1 MEEKRNE
8 QNKIPTS
15 KIQRASKFVKTGLK
29 VGGNYARHYAK
40 KIVKPDL
47 DREELDQK
55 NAEDIYESLSEMK
68 GSALKVA
75 QMLSMD
81 KGALP
86 AAYASQFAQAQ
97 HKAPPLSGPLIV
109 RTFKQYFGKAPSEL
123 YDKFEM
129 NAAHAASI
137 GQVHRAFKD
146 GDTLAVKIQYPGVGD
161 SVLSDLKIVKPVAK
175 RIFGWKDS
183 EIEVYFEEVKARLVE
198 ETDYELELERSQ
210 TISEQCAEI
219 PNLVFATYYPE
230 LCCDRVISMSWM
242 DGLHMD
248 DFLAND
254 PTQEVRNQIGQAL
267 WDFYNYQVH
276 QLRIMHADAHPG
288 NFLFRP
294 DGSVGILDFGC
305 VKEIPETFYESY
317 FRLLNP
323 QVLEDEALFLESARA
338 AQIILPEDSE
348 ADIETYGTIF
358 KEALNLVTQPFH
370 ADHFDFGDEEFFGA
384 IYAYGERMGR
394 NPVLR
399 NSAPRGDK
407 DGLYMNRAYF
417 GLFSILNQLKAQVE
431 TKRYMPS
438 FA

>member
-1 MEEKRNE
+1 MEEKQPE
-8 QNKIPTS
+8 QSQIPTS
-15 KIQRASKFVKTGLK
+15 KIQRAGRFVKTGLK

-40 KIVKPDL
+40 KIVQPDL

-55 NAEDIYESLSEMK
+55 NAEDIYESLSELK

-86 AAYASQFAQAQ
+86 AAYSAQFSQAQ

-123 YDKFEM
+123 YDSFEM
-129 NAAHAASI
+129 EAAHAASI
-137 GQVHRAFKD
+137 GQVHRAVKN
-146 GDTLAVKIQYPGVGD
+146 GETLAVKIQYPGVAE
-161 SVLSDLKIVKPVAK
+161 SVLSDLKIVKPIAR

-210 TISEQCAEI
+210 VISEKCADLE
-219 PNLVFATYYPE
+219 NLVFAHYYPE
-230 LCCDRVISMSWM
+230 LCCNRVISMSWLE
-242 DGLHMD
+242 GKHLD
-248 DFLAND
+248 DFLADN
-254 PTQEVRNQIGQAL
+254 PSQAVRNQIGQAL
-267 WDFYNYQVH
+267 WDFYNFQVH
-276 QLRIMHADAHPG
+276 QIRLMHADAHPG

-294 DGSVGILDFGC
+294 DGTVGILDFGC
-305 VKEIPETFYESY
+305 VKEIPEGFYQSY

-323 QVLEDEALFLESARA
+323 AVLNDEAVFLESARA
-338 AQIILPEDSE
+338 AQMILPEDSPE
-348 ADIETYGTIF
+348 EIALYSGIF
-358 KEALNLVTQPFH
+358 KEALSLVTKPFH
-370 ADHFDFGDEEFFGA
+370 SDFFDFGDEAFFGA
-384 IYAYGERMGR
+384 IYEYGERMGR
-394 NPVLR
+394 NPAMR

-417 GLFSILNQLKAQVE
+417 GLFSILNKLQAKVE
-431 TKRYMPS
+431 TRRFMPS
-438 FA
+438 FV